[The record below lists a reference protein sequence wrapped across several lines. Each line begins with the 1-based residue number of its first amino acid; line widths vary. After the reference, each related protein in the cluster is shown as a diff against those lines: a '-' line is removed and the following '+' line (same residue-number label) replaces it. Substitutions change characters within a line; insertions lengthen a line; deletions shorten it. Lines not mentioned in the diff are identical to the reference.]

1 MYSYHN
7 TIRKRIKNGELVGY
21 VFTDDYKNIGECLL
35 LLFDT
40 PPFERPVRPHKY
52 DEYADLL
59 SEWKKQQTKQPYPEE
74 QDKAESRY

>member
-21 VFTDDYKNIGECLL
+21 VFTDDYKNIGACLL

-40 PPFERPVRPHKY
+40 PPFERPVRP
-52 DEYADLL
+52 
-59 SEWKKQQTKQPYPEE
+59 
-74 QDKAESRY
+74 